1 MSNEKPNFK
10 TLTSKV
16 QNWLDHGLIS
26 NEQAEQILVFEQGQ
40 SSSNKTDWGNIIASS
55 LGALLIGGGIILIFA
70 YNWESFSKFTKL
82 IISFL
87 PLIVGQLIYGFTYF
101 KRANSSVWVETSSA
115 FLALSLIA
123 CISLISQTYHII
135 GSVTDFVF
143 LLLLLGIPIL
153 FLLPNAVT
161 IALYMVGSTYWSLW
175 DESWSNTVYWF
186 FLGLILIAM
195 WRFSERS
202 SSRLR
207 KIILSWLLAL
217 SFPLAWLGMHFDASL
232 MYFILGFS
240 FCIGIYYL
248 IELFDYSSRPFE
260 TLAVIGVLI
269 MSMVLTF
276 LYEWE
281 TERHILGF
289 MEDGQWNIEHLV
301 INIALV
307 FLGIYYLWLLYKKRE
322 DLEGSTLLIAIFPII
337 VTVLYPLG
345 AMAWG
350 TLIFLAMNAYLIVL
364 GIFLIKEGMDTS
376 SIRLVN
382 LGLFIL
388 LLLGGIRF
396 LDSNWSLLVKGIAFL
411 LLGTMAFIMRWQL
424 SQRIKAQ

>member
-1 MSNEKPNFK
+1 
-10 TLTSKV
+10 
-16 QNWLDHGLIS
+16 
-26 NEQAEQILVFEQGQ
+26 
-40 SSSNKTDWGNIIASS
+40 
-55 LGALLIGGGIILIFA
+55 
-70 YNWESFSKFTKL
+70 
-82 IISFL
+82 
-87 PLIVGQLIYGFTYF
+87 
-101 KRANSSVWVETSSA
+101 
-115 FLALSLIA
+115 
-123 CISLISQTYHII
+123 
-135 GSVTDFVF
+135 
-143 LLLLLGIPIL
+143 
-153 FLLPNAVT
+153 
-161 IALYMVGSTYWSLW
+161 
-175 DESWSNTVYWF
+175 
-186 FLGLILIAM
+186 M

-307 FLGIYYLWLLYKKRE
+307 FLGIYYLWLLYQKRE

-345 AMAWG
+345 VMAWG
-350 TLIFLAMNAYLIVL
+350 TLIFLTMNAYLIVL

>member
-10 TLTSKV
+10 TLASKV

-26 NEQAEQILVFEQGQ
+26 KEQAEQILAFEQGQ
-40 SSSNKTDWGNIIASS
+40 SNNSKTDWGNIIASA

-82 IISFL
+82 IVSFL

-101 KRANSSVWVETSSA
+101 KRAHSSVWVETSSA

-135 GSVTDFVF
+135 GAATDFVF

-153 FLLPNAVT
+153 FLLPNALT

-175 DESWSNTVYWF
+175 DESWSNPTYWF
-186 FLGLILIAM
+186 FLGIILVAM
-195 WRFSERS
+195 WRFSDCS

-217 SFPLAWLGMHFDASL
+217 SFPLAWLGMHLDASL

-248 IELFDYSSRPFE
+248 IELFDYPSRPFK

-269 MSMVLTF
+269 MSIVLTF
-276 LYEWE
+276 LYKWE
-281 TERHILGF
+281 TERPILAF
-289 MEDGQWNIEHLV
+289 IEDGQWNVEHFV

-307 FLGIYYLWLLYKKRE
+307 FFGVYYLWLLFQKRKG
-322 DLEGSTLLIAIFPII
+322 LEGSTSLIAIFPII

-345 AMAWG
+345 AMNLG
-350 TLIFLAMNAYLIVL
+350 TFIFLAMNAYLIVL

-376 SIRLVN
+376 SISLVN

-411 LLGTMAFIMRWQL
+411 SLGILAFIIRWQL
-424 SQRIKAQ
+424 NKKIKTY